1 MIVFKGLEYSF
12 FVRYLRISIEIFVL
26 KFKLWITT
34 KKYILYKCGW
44 LRLCLDSSVIFVGR
58 KSLKAIEM
66 TNTKI
71 RKIGRPITKV
81 LCQDF
86 RLFHRSFHDN
96 SITQWGQNCYEVA
109 FVKILFGN
117 NLMIHIYIYI
127 YIYIYQHKYASH
139 NSWNHCFLKI
149 EFCSHH
155 CLIQWSLAFIEENKI
170 THQRH
175 V

>member
-1 MIVFKGLEYSF
+1 MRWGWMIVFKGLEYSF

-44 LRLCLDSSVIFVGR
+44 LRLFLDSSVIFAGR

-81 LCQDF
+81 LCHDL

-96 SITQWGQNCYEVA
+96 SMTQWAQNCYEVA
-109 FVKILFGN
+109 FVKFLFGN
-117 NLMIHIYIYI
+117 NLMIYTYISR
-127 YIYIYQHKYASH
+127 HKYASH
-139 NSWNHCFLKI
+139 NSWNQLLLKNRILLTSFSNSVAICFHWVK
-149 EFCSHH
+149 
-155 CLIQWSLAFIEENKI
+155 
-170 THQRH
+170 
-175 V
+175 